1 LVEKSVATDP
11 LIGTRLGDYTIQSL
25 IGRGGMARV
34 YEGIDEKLGRRAAI
48 KVMQVIQEEHS
59 EQLTQRFIREARAVA
74 TLDHPNIVGIYQFGE
89 GADLYYMAMKY
100 IEGYTLQSLLKT
112 MRRNKQYLHPSQISL
127 IINQVAEALDYAHS
141 KGVIHRDI
149 KPSNIML
156 TDDNRAILTDFGL
169 TMQLGADSTLGTAF
183 GTPRYIAP
191 EQAVSSSKAVPQS
204 DIYALGVVLYEMA
217 TGQAPFDDDS
227 AMSLA
232 LRHITTPPPAP
243 RTVREDLPP
252 AVETVILKALEKR
265 PENRWQTAAAMAAA
279 LAQAYQNIAPNVV
292 ITNEELDIS
301 PSAKIMGKP
310 QKAVEPRVRDNTSVM
325 SSRSLAQWL
334 ARARPGA
341 PRQLPRVWLAVPLLM
356 IAAFGGAIY
365 LVLAQ
370 KPAPPPA
377 VQMPAEAT
385 VAPRVRLIYTKDAF
399 VIYNATGQTISLE
412 GVTFIRDD
420 PTSRPF
426 EAAQFGDR
434 AHKALPAGQC
444 LQIRMRS
451 TDERSIPQMC
461 GPQTKPLILDSSI
474 IFWSPRSDKDQVS
487 TFLVNRTGKTLQT
500 CSMRLNTCEFSLS

>member
-1 LVEKSVATDP
+1 
-11 LIGTRLGDYTIQSL
+11 
-25 IGRGGMARV
+25 
-34 YEGIDEKLGRRAAI
+34 
-48 KVMQVIQEEHS
+48 
-59 EQLTQRFIREARAVA
+59 
-74 TLDHPNIVGIYQFGE
+74 
-89 GADLYYMAMKY
+89 
-100 IEGYTLQSLLKT
+100 
-112 MRRNKQYLHPSQISL
+112 
-127 IINQVAEALDYAHS
+127 
-141 KGVIHRDI
+141 
-149 KPSNIML
+149 ML

-169 TMQLGADSTLGTAF
+169 TMQLGSDSTLGTAF

-243 RTVREDLPP
+243 RSVREDLPP

-265 PENRWQTAAAMAAA
+265 PENRWQTASEMAAA
-279 LAQAYQNIAPNVV
+279 LEQAYQNIAPNVV

-310 QKAVEPRVRDNTSVM
+310 QKAVEPRVRDNTAVM
-325 SSRSLAQWL
+325 SNRSLAQWL
-334 ARARPGA
+334 ARARPGS
-341 PRQLPRVWLAVPLLM
+341 PRQLPRIWLVVPLLM

-365 LVLAQ
+365 LVVAQ
-370 KPAPPPA
+370 KPALPPA
-377 VQMPAEAT
+377 VQMPGDAT
-385 VAPRVRLIYTKDAF
+385 VTPRIRLIYTKDAF

-412 GVTFIRDD
+412 GVTFVRDD

-434 AHKALPAGQC
+434 SHKALPAGQC
-444 LQIRMRS
+444 LQIRMRT

-474 IFWSPRSDKDQVS
+474 IFWSPRSDRDQVS
-487 TFLVNRTGKTLQT
+487 TFLVNRAGKTLQT